1 MNIATKYAENEISI
15 VSLMFDL
22 TLFTGVVVP
31 ENAENNMLTTDTA
44 GIDPLFKEASDSLF
58 VDYHKSKLVF
68 KATIKKIP
76 MKLHSGK
83 SFTARVK
90 HRLKA
95 KNTQLVEG
103 KTPEPSVVEVSTVTG
118 HVEQH
123 GNYIMHTDLT
133 EDMSMK
139 DIVNLDRELLADQ
152 AADVENALIRDD
164 ILAADSIGLYYAEK
178 VDENFKIVE
187 GGKIDDKS
195 QIDPSCKITYDLCRR
210 VLNIMERNK
219 IPFAK
224 GKSYHWYLHPDQK
237 YDLMSDPKW
246 EAMKIHTDP
255 SDMEDG
261 EIGRVSGMIFLESDT
276 VLVTKDGANLPVEEG
291 AEAGS
296 NGKYAVYH
304 SLVMG
309 GDSVGQLDLGG
320 RGVQMIVKGLGS
332 GGTADPLNQ
341 RATTAWK
348 SNLGILVTDPLA
360 IIEVMSGSYYSDE
373 AEATEIVYEDPQT

>member
-22 TLFTGVVVP
+22 TLFAGTNVVVP

-44 GIDPLFKEASDSLF
+44 GIEPLFQEASDSLF
-58 VDYHKSKLVF
+58 VDYHKAKLVF

-95 KNTQLVEG
+95 KNTLLVEG

-139 DIVNLDRELLADQ
+139 DVVNLDRELLADQ

-164 ILAADSIGLYYAEK
+164 ILAADSIGIYYAEK

-187 GGKIDDKS
+187 GGKIDDKA

-210 VLNIMERNK
+210 ILNIMERNK

-276 VLVTKDGANLPVEEG
+276 VLVTKDGASTPDG
-291 AEAGS
+291 
-296 NGKYAVYH
+296 GKYAVYH

>member
-1 MNIATKYAENEISI
+1 
-15 VSLMFDL
+15 
-22 TLFTGVVVP
+22 
-31 ENAENNMLTTDTA
+31 
-44 GIDPLFKEASDSLF
+44 
-58 VDYHKSKLVF
+58 
-68 KATIKKIP
+68 
-76 MKLHSGK
+76 
-83 SFTARVK
+83 
-90 HRLKA
+90 
-95 KNTQLVEG
+95 
-103 KTPEPSVVEVSTVTG
+103 
-118 HVEQH
+118 
-123 GNYIMHTDLT
+123 
-133 EDMSMK
+133 
-139 DIVNLDRELLADQ
+139 VNLDRELLADQ

-164 ILAADSIGLYYAEK
+164 ILAADSIGIYYAEK

-195 QIDPSCKITYDLCRR
+195 KIDPSCKITYDLCRR

-276 VLVTKDGANLPVEEG
+276 VLVTKDGA
-291 AEAGS
+291 S
-296 NGKYAVYH
+296 NPDGGKYAVYH

-320 RGVQMIVKGLGS
+320 KGVQMITKGLGS

-341 RATTAWK
+341 RATVGWK
-348 SNLGILVTDPLA
+348 ANLGILVTDPLA
-360 IIEVMSGSYYSDE
+360 IIEVMSGSYYSGE